1 VLPNSTKTVLITGT
15 SSGIGF
21 ETALKLDELG
31 YKVLATVRKEID
43 GEKLKEKASK
53 NLQIILLDV
62 SKADQIENLP
72 IQIKPLLEENGLYA
86 LINNAGFNYVSPF
99 EFTDQKLSRNMM
111 EVNFFG
117 AVYLAQAMIPSLRK
131 YSQQTGEKSR
141 VINISSIGGAIAL
154 PWESFY
160 HASKFALLGISE
172 SLKFELFDQN
182 ITVSAVMPGGIRTPF
197 FDKSDQVARQT
208 LSNLPETGKQR
219 YQKNIEQMSKA
230 VQAIYPLT
238 TKTEVVANRI
248 AKILRVKNPK
258 FKYLV
263 GIDAKLI
270 FVMTKFLPDWI
281 RHGILQRFVSIK

>member
-1 VLPNSTKTVLITGT
+1 MLPNSTKTVLITGT
-15 SSGIGF
+15 SSGIGY
-21 ETALKLDELG
+21 ETAIKLDQLG

-43 GEKLKEKASK
+43 GEKLKERASK
-53 NLQIILLDV
+53 NLQIVLLDV
-62 SKADQIENLP
+62 SKTDQIENLP
-72 IQIKPLLEENGLYA
+72 TKIKPFLRENGLYA

-117 AVYLAQAMIPSLRK
+117 AVYLAQAMIPLLRK

-141 VINISSIGGAIAL
+141 IINISSIGGAIGL
-154 PWESFY
+154 PWEGYY

-182 ITVSAVMPGGIRTPF
+182 IAVSAVMPGGIRTPF
-197 FDKSDQVARQT
+197 FDKTDQVTQQT
-208 LSNLPETGKQR
+208 LAGLSGTGKQR
-219 YQKNIEQMSKA
+219 YQKNMEQMSQAVKA
-230 VQAIYPLT
+230 LYPLT

-248 AKILRVKNPK
+248 ARILNVKSPK

-270 FVMTKFLPDWI
+270 FTMTRFLPDWV
-281 RHGILQRFVSIK
+281 RHGLLQRLISTK